1 MQRRLRVTS
10 ALYRTITSLWILNSI
25 YSLSV
30 LLPTGANATKTL
42 LGLGTL
48 MYLVNFIAPVYFV
61 WRNYDAWKNRT
72 PFLPE
77 NIATLAPRAYQLAVA
92 AFWIVAIG
100 AGLAMVSTLLV
111 MAGNKAEMGGA
122 IMGFF
127 TLGIGS
133 SVLSYPVIFIELC
146 FWYQR
151 GFELG
156 NSSPLGSCPTCEQVF
171 DKS

>member
-1 MQRRLRVTS
+1 MTS
-10 ALYRTITSLWILNSI
+10 ALYRTITTLWILNSI
-25 YSLSV
+25 YSLSALV
-30 LLPTGANATKTL
+30 PIAMGTNTTKTL
-42 LGLGTL
+42 LGLGTF
-48 MYLVNFIAPVYFV
+48 MYLAHLIVPIYFV

-77 NIATLAPRAYQLAVA
+77 SIATLAPRAYQLAVA
-92 AFWIVAIG
+92 AFWVVAIG
-100 AGLAMVSTLLV
+100 GAFAVVSTLLV
-111 MAGNKAEMGGA
+111 MSGTKAEIGGA

-171 DKS
+171 DKH